1 MQIMVGCVGQPKGWP
16 VPLTR

>member
-1 MQIMVGCVGQPKGWP
+1 MVGCVGQPKGWP